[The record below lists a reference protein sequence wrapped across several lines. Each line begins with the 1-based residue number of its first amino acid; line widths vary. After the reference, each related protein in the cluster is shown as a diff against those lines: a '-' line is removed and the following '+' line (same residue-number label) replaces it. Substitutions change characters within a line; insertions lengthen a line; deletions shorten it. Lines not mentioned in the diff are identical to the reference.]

1 MTTRRI
7 TERHEM
13 TKLTQP
19 AAAMGIAELKSAALI
34 ADVLVA
40 KTRGEISA
48 LGIGTEGIW
57 DTIDRLGEDHPTV
70 ADHIENVADKLE
82 IAYRM
87 EAMYGQKTW
96 NEWIALLMVEPVPTA
111 DDAVSA

>member
-1 MTTRRI
+1 
-7 TERHEM
+7 M

-19 AAAMGIAELKSAALI
+19 AADMGIAELKATALI

-40 KTRGEISA
+40 KTRGEIAA
-48 LGIGTEGIW
+48 LGSGSEGLW
-57 DTIDRLGEDHPTV
+57 DTIDRLGEDHATV
-70 ADHIENVADKLE
+70 ADHIENVVDKLE

-96 NEWIALLMVEPVPTA
+96 NEWIALLMVEPVSA
-111 DDAVSA
+111 DKDTVSA